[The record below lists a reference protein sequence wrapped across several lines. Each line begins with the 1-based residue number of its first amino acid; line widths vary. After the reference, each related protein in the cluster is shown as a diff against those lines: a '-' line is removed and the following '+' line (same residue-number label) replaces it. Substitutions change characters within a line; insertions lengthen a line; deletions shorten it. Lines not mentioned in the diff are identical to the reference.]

1 LTEVDMASAR
11 RLAARLALGALSA
24 LACAPA
30 HAQTVSDNFYAG
42 KTVSIIV
49 DGGGAYETYARVLA
63 QHLPRFIPG
72 RPTFIVQQMPG
83 AGGVRAANF
92 LYNVAPRDGTVI
104 AGLHGAV
111 LTAPLLSPTAA
122 SFDVTRFSWI
132 GNVTRDTYV
141 GYVWH
146 TAPVQALADA
156 RSQLLVL
163 GGTSV
168 GGNGIDMAIV
178 ARDVFGFK
186 IKIVS
191 GYKTSAETKI
201 ALERGEIDGTFANL
215 WTSLKQTDWLAK
227 GLVRVIVQHGAQK
240 HPELPTTPLFR
251 DFARDDAERQ
261 MLDVLGV
268 REEITRPYLAPP
280 GIPPERLASLRR
292 AFDATVRDPAYLA
305 DMARQQLEVAEPSSG
320 EELAAMV
327 EKIAKTPPAVVQ
339 RMVTLFANYKDAR

>member
-1 LTEVDMASAR
+1 M
-11 RLAARLALGALSA
+11 
-24 LACAPA
+24 
-30 HAQTVSDNFYAG
+30 
-42 KTVSIIV
+42 
-49 DGGGAYETYARVLA
+49 
-63 QHLPRFIPG
+63 
-72 RPTFIVQQMPG
+72 
-83 AGGVRAANF
+83 RAANF

-104 AGLHGAV
+104 GGLHGAV
-111 LTAPLLSPTAA
+111 LTAPLLSPAAA

-146 TAPVQALADA
+146 TAPVQALVDA
-156 RSQLLVL
+156 RSQVLVL

-227 GLVRVIVQHGAQK
+227 GLVRVIVQHGTQK
-240 HPELPTTPLFR
+240 HPELPTVPLFR
-251 DFARDDAERQ
+251 DFASDDAERQ
-261 MLDVLGV
+261 MLDVWACARRSPGPIW
-268 REEITRPYLAPP
+268 RRPGFPRAP
-280 GIPPERLASLRR
+280 RLVAPRLRR
-292 AFDATVRDPAYLA
+292 HGARSRLSRRHGAPAIGGRRALERRGARGRGRADRQDAACRGAADGHAVRQLQGWALREPRARPRQA
-305 DMARQQLEVAEPSSG
+305 DHSPR
-320 EELAAMV
+320 
-327 EKIAKTPPAVVQ
+327 
-339 RMVTLFANYKDAR
+339 VTHLSHRGGS

>member
-1 LTEVDMASAR
+1 MRSVR
-11 RLAARLALGALSA
+11 WFKARLALGALLA
-24 LACAPA
+24 LGCAPA
-30 HAQTVSDNFYAG
+30 RAQSAPESFYAG
-42 KTVSIIV
+42 KTLSIIV
-49 DGGGAYETYARVLA
+49 DGGGAYEAYARMLA
-63 QHLPRFIPG
+63 QYLPRYIPG
-72 RPTFIVQQMPG
+72 RPTVIVQQMPG
-83 AGGVRAANF
+83 AGGVRAANY

-111 LTAPLLSPTAA
+111 LTAPLLSPGAA
-122 SFDVTRFSWI
+122 TFDTTRFSWI

-146 TAPVQALADA
+146 TAPVQSLEEAK
-156 RSQLLVL
+156 SKLLVL

-186 IKIVS
+186 VKIVS

-215 WTSLKQTDWLAK
+215 WTSLKQTDWLAR
-227 GLVRVIVQHGAQK
+227 GLVRVIVQHGTQK
-240 HPELPTTPLFR
+240 HPELPATPLFR
-251 DFARDDAERQ
+251 DFARSDAERQ

-280 GIPPERLASLRR
+280 EIPAERLALLRR
-292 AFDATVRDPAYLA
+292 AFDATVSDPAYLA
-305 DMARQQLEVAEPSSG
+305 DMARQRLEVEGPSSG
-320 EELAAMV
+320 EELALV
-327 EKIAKTPPAVVQ
+327 VDRIAKTPPAVVQ